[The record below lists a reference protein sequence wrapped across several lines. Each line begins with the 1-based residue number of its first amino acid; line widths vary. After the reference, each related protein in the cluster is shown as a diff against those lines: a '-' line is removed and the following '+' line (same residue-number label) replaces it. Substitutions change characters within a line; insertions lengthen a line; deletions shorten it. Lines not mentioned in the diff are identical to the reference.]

1 MGNAVRFVR
10 KKLVQLLIVLFAVT
24 LISFLMIN
32 LLPGDTADVICGP
45 TCDKAGR
52 DAIREELGLNK
63 PIPVRYGEWLLD
75 AVTGDLGRSA
85 KTKQPVMEAIRERL
99 PVTLQ
104 LLVYSQFL
112 ALVIAMPAGIIAARR
127 PNGLFDKASTGV
139 VFLLLGIPQFVIAP
153 LLIYFFAV
161 RWNVMP
167 AIYSKPEG
175 FGELLK
181 NLFLPAASLAAAEM
195 AVYLRLLRSDMI
207 ATLQEDY
214 IMMAKAKGLSNTRIL
229 LRHAFRPST
238 FSLVTIVGLNMGRL
252 IGGSLIIEYI
262 FAIPGI
268 GRYAVDG
275 IFGRDYLAVQGSV
288 VVIAVG
294 YVLINFAV
302 DMLYAVLDPRIRH
315 ERAIL

>member
-1 MGNAVRFVR
+1 MRFVR
-10 KKLVQLLIVLFAVT
+10 KKLVQLLIVLLSVSMLA
-24 LISFLMIN
+24 FLMIN
-32 LLPGDTADVICGP
+32 LLPGDTVDVICGP
-45 TCDKAGR
+45 SCTTEGR
-52 DAIREELGLNK
+52 EALRKELGLDK
-63 PIPVRYGEWLLD
+63 PIPTRYLSWLGD
-75 AVTGDLGRSA
+75 AATGDLGRSA
-85 KTKQPVMEAIRERL
+85 RTQEPVMESVRERL
-99 PVTLQ
+99 PVTLR
-104 LLVYSQFL
+104 LLIYSQVL
-112 ALVIAMPAGIIAARR
+112 ALALALPAGIIAARR

-139 VFLLLGIPQFVIAP
+139 VFLLLGVPQFVIAP

-161 RWNVMP
+161 KWDMLP
-167 AIYSKPEG
+167 AIYSKPES
-175 FGELLK
+175 FVETLK
-181 NLFLPAASLAAAEM
+181 NLLLPAASLAAAEM

-252 IGGSLIIEYI
+252 IGGSLIVEVI
-262 FAIPGI
+262 FAIPGL
-268 GRYAVDG
+268 GRYAVEA
-275 IFGRDYLAVQGSV
+275 IFTRDYLALQGSV
-288 VVIAVG
+288 VVIAAG